1 MSFPE
6 PQRTETVDQHEEGG
20 DPGQGP
26 PPPSLSARRI
36 VGLIAAV
43 IGGAMVFLTCAGGP
57 LVMTS
62 FLIQGESYRVA
73 LEQATGPL
81 VLVLVIGTML
91 GLEGWRIWR
100 GRPSPNFY
108 PRRLGL
114 LAAGVLVLILIGL
127 LLSLTD
133 GAASF
138 LLAPLNAVT
147 MLLLPLL
154 VLGGVGRLL
163 RGRGGTWRDVLAGLM
178 GGATIGT
185 GLAMVGEITLV
196 LLVLVLAIALG
207 LLPVDV
213 EELESLT
220 EQMSDPGLL
229 LDPERLA
236 QLITPKVVL
245 GALAFVAVATPLME
259 EAVKTL
265 WIGVAG
271 VWLRPTPARAF
282 LLGVASGAGFAL
294 VENVLNS
301 AFLTSFWTVGVFSR
315 LAATFMHCATGG
327 LVGWG
332 WGQLWTE
339 RRVWRWLSASV
350 GAVVLHGA
358 WNGLVVGTV
367 ASGLQAAGNPEDLAA
382 VTTSGLAA
390 TVMLLTLLLLA
401 AGTLV
406 GLLWVSR
413 RLGRHEPVPEPAPA
427 GEVQDDTSTV

>member
-1 MSFPE
+1 MSFLE
-6 PQRTETVDQHEEGG
+6 PIATETIDQQGEGG
-20 DPGQGP
+20 DPGREP

-36 VGLIAAV
+36 AGLIAAV
-43 IGGAMVFLTCAGGP
+43 VGVTAVFMACVGGP
-57 LVMTS
+57 LVMGS

-81 VLVLVIGTML
+81 VLVLAAGSML
-91 GLEGWRIWR
+91 ALEGWRVWR
-100 GRPSPNFY
+100 GRPSPVFN
-108 PRRLGL
+108 PQRLGL
-114 LAAGVLVLILIGL
+114 LVGGMLVLILIGL
-127 LLSLTD
+127 LLSLAGD
-133 GAASF
+133 AASF

-163 RGRGGTWRDVLAGLM
+163 QGQGGTWRDALAGLM

-185 GLAMVGEITLV
+185 GLAMIGEITLV
-196 LLVLVLAIALG
+196 VLVLVLAIALG
-207 LLPVDV
+207 LLPADFQ
-213 EELESLT
+213 ELESLT

-229 LDPERLA
+229 LEPERLA
-236 QLITPKVVL
+236 QLITPTVVL
-245 GALAFVAVATPLME
+245 GALGFVAVATPLME

-271 VWLRPTPARAF
+271 IWLRPTPARAF

-327 LVGWG
+327 LMGWG

-339 RRVWRWLSASV
+339 RRFWRWLLASA
-350 GAVVLHGA
+350 GAVVLHGV
-358 WNGLVVGTV
+358 WNGLVVGVV
-367 ASGLQAAGNPEDLAA
+367 ASGLEAAGRPEDLAA

-390 TVMLLTLLLLA
+390 TAMLLTLLLLA
-401 AGTLV
+401 GATLA
-406 GLLWVSR
+406 GLLLVSR
-413 RLGRHEPVPEPAPA
+413 RLGQRESEPEPAPA
-427 GEVQDDTSTV
+427 VEVQDDTSTV